1 MYLYVQTY
9 KHINNSQSSLY
20 RLKPKSATNTDTVGT
35 LSIPSGI
42 APDVDSAV
50 VLVIAVADVAL
61 SAPTIVV
68 SIAGAAGKNTGSS
81 TRGEV
86 VGQVEG
92 RHSKIFIIQSKK
104 IFLSIFCDYYMQYF
118 LSSLSPF
125 K

>member
-9 KHINNSQSSLY
+9 KPINNSQSSLY
-20 RLKPKSATNTDTVGT
+20 RLKPKSATNTDTVGA
-35 LSIPSGI
+35 LSVPSGI

-50 VLVIAVADVAL
+50 VLVIAVTDVAL

-92 RHSKIFIIQSKK
+92 RHSKIFII
-104 IFLSIFCDYYMQYF
+104 
-118 LSSLSPF
+118 
-125 K
+125 